1 MRMMIKFSI
10 PVEFGNSAIRSGQLQ
25 KITQQLSEDLK
36 PEAAYFYPLDGERGG
51 FFIINMQESSQ
62 IAEIVERFSFG
73 LNAKVELVP
82 VMAADDLHKAL
93 SGVPA
98 TIHRYG

>member
-36 PEAAYFYPLDGERGG
+36 PEAAYFTLSMASGAG
-51 FFIINMQESSQ
+51 FS
-62 IAEIVERFSFG
+62 
-73 LNAKVELVP
+73 
-82 VMAADDLHKAL
+82 L
-93 SGVPA
+93 SICRSCRKLPK
-98 TIHRYG
+98 